1 MIEHMAV
8 EDPTD
13 DAPWDLPPAE
23 RRKPKGWTAIGPS
36 LLQELRVV
44 QTGVQLLTG
53 LLLTLPFQQRFT
65 ILDERMRTVYLVR
78 FACSMASTVLLVA
91 PVGVHRML
99 FRRHRLDVLVSA
111 AHQFLYAGLILL
123 GVALSGVTAI
133 IFYAVAG
140 KSASAISGGASL
152 IAFTAF
158 WVAGP
163 MLMRWAGRRGLRD
176 ALVSRNNLP
185 GQPE

>member
-1 MIEHMAV
+1 M
-8 EDPTD
+8 
-13 DAPWDLPPAE
+13 
-23 RRKPKGWTAIGPS
+23 
-36 LLQELRVV
+36 V

-65 ILDERMRTVYLVR
+65 ILDERMRTVYLLS
-78 FACSMASTVLLVA
+78 FACSVASTVLLVA

-140 KSASAISGGASL
+140 KSASVISGGTSL

-158 WVAGP
+158 WVVAP
-163 MLMRWAGRRGLRD
+163 LLMRWAGRRGR
-176 ALVSRNNLP
+176 
-185 GQPE
+185 